1 MWSHKCNK
9 QSLKGMFNGIILVI
23 KVKLFIRPIQTYGN
37 CFGLAWYMNF
47 IELEKK
53 GLGLLSY
60 HRLFNLFFSAV
71 MRYRCNYFIPEF

>member
-60 HRLFNLFFSAV
+60 HTLFNLFFSAV